1 MDVKTIMK
9 TLIKIEE
16 LFLVGLS
23 FYLFANLHYAWWW
36 FLILFFAPDLS
47 MIGYLVNPKIGAF
60 TYDFIHHKGTAI
72 ALFGIGS
79 FLHFQWAQAAGLI
92 ILGHSSF
99 DRILGYG
106 LKYSDSFQHT
116 HLGMIGRTPSEDP

>member
-1 MDVKTIMK
+1 MTMK

-16 LFLVGLS
+16 LFLVILS
-23 FYLFANLHYAWWW
+23 FYLFLNLHYAWWW

-47 MIGYLVNPKIGAF
+47 MIGYLINPRVGALK
-60 TYDFIHHKGTAI
+60 YDFVHHKGTAV
-72 ALFGIGS
+72 ALFILGS
-79 FLHFQWAQAAGLI
+79 FLHLEWTQAAGLI

-106 LKYSDSFQHT
+106 LKYSDAFQHT
-116 HLGMIGRTPSEDP
+116 HLGMIGRNPTA